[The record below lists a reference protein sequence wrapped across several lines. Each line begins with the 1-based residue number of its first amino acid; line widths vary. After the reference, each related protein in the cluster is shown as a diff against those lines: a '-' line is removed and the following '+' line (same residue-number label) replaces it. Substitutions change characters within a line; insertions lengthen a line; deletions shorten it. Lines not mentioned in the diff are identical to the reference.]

1 MILVAGLSPAW
12 QQILVFDD
20 FQIGEVNRACQAL
33 WCGSGKVL
41 NVALALAHLNRGAS
55 DASRR
60 CHVLS
65 TLSGPPARQIDAEFA
80 ALAIDRTWIETQSPT
95 RVCTTILEPTTQT
108 TTELVENAGPI
119 TAEEWQA
126 FLNAYGRL
134 AKDAKFVVL
143 TGSLPPGAP
152 VSAYRELLEATSC
165 PALLDVRGPELLDA
179 LQARPLVVKPNFEE
193 LGKTFPDLVHAHAE
207 IGFMASDRD
216 HGRIAAIQELRRRGA
231 EWVVITEGPGAVW
244 VAGPEGVTRLQP
256 PQIAPVNPIGSGD
269 TFAAGM
275 AWSLAGGSNMLDAVR
290 IGIAAAAENALQL
303 LPGRVELEQV
313 RARANLITL
322 EHVTLASA

>member
-20 FQIGEVNRACQAL
+20 FQIGEVNRARQAL

-41 NVALALAHLNRGAS
+41 NVGLGLAHLNRGKTEP
-55 DASRR
+55 SRR

-65 TLSGPPARQIDAEFA
+65 TLGGPPAQQIDAEFA
-80 ALAIDRTWIETQSPT
+80 SLEIDRTWIETQSPT
-95 RVCTTILEPTTQT
+95 RVCTTILEPATQT

-119 TAEEWQA
+119 TAQEWQA
-126 FLNAYGRL
+126 LLSAYRRL
-134 AKDAKFVVL
+134 AKEANFVVL

-152 VSAYRELLEATSC
+152 TSAYRELLEVTPC
-165 PALLDVRGPELLDA
+165 PALLDVRGPELLEA
-179 LQARPLVVKPNFEE
+179 LEARPLVVKPNFEE
-193 LGKTFPDLVHAHAE
+193 LGKTFPDLVHRRTE

-216 HGRIAAIQELRRRGA
+216 RGRIAAMQELRRRGA
-231 EWVVITEGPGAVW
+231 EWVVITEGPRAVW
-244 VAGPEGVTRLQP
+244 VAGPNGVTRLQP
-256 PQIAPVNPIGSGD
+256 PRITPVNPIGSGD

-290 IGIAAAAENALQL
+290 IGISAAAENALQL
-303 LPGRVELEQV
+303 LPGRVENRSVL
-313 RARANLITL
+313 ARAAEISVAVN
-322 EHVTLASA
+322 